1 MGYADLIRHLQD
13 LPESQQAE
21 VFDFVEQLVQ
31 RNQAAQKKVT
41 NLAASLLGELMR
53 NPIMVD
59 SFTPLSREEANER

>member
-41 NLAASLLGELMR
+41 NLAASILGELMR

>member
-1 MGYADLIRHLQD
+1 MGYAELIRHLQD

-41 NLAASLLGELMR
+41 NLAASILGELMR